1 MKHVTYI
8 IPVLFILFSMHTMA
22 QEPDLEQYPVKPVYP
37 PQLQRPS
44 VALNKDALPKGFYGQ
59 WPEFDGQFFSLN
71 LSGREDLSASGEA
84 ARDIINTVLTA
95 LNWKEQDKAMQP
107 LDPKNLPQPAS
118 KKVEQTV
125 DQAIQKTQD
134 QLKRRYRNLNRET
147 EEMLNDQAQHAR
159 EQTTE
164 QTILYRFDELYRGIA
179 IENTF
184 LQVTWRS
191 GKGFSSLNGRV
202 FNDIKVSN
210 QIVLSEDQANVAA
223 KQHLKD
229 CGEAQPGPAGATQ
242 VILPYGDGFR
252 YTWKL
257 QLQSDCGVYEIW
269 IDAQDGKVLQLMP
282 MFSSVRTGYGLRF
295 EDNPRGDTVRVEF
308 RVDNAANG
316 VYRLKLNG
324 VLSVTNAGADGVSS
338 GDLTLNDDGSN
349 TANFA
354 VSPYNGIAVDST
366 GQPGYNSRFQD
377 INAYAWL
384 YSHISTFNDVLGS
397 VTMPD
402 IGVTVNHNNPCGL
415 GIDNACANWGT
426 WTLVFGIGNSTIG
439 NGTSCNEMFN
449 SALDATILTH
459 EFGHLVNH
467 RNIGGTVPGHMDE
480 GLADFWGYTSFNTD
494 TVGAYWGSNCANNS
508 QGGWIPRQVEG
519 LDVFP
524 EHQNL
529 NNGDYGNGQ
538 IIGWALWNVRREL
551 NEVSALGTY
560 LINSELLDAFA
571 TVAFTNNV
579 AAQIIHNNFLAL
591 EQQLGQ
597 EFISST
603 NIHKVLSGFARAGIF
618 LAPADAVIDIN
629 DDYLDRQDVNGP
641 VFTVWTGRDYIFNAN
656 GTVNTANQPF
666 NTRYTVEVAND
677 VNFTQNLVSSGVQSG
692 VVAADGGRATW
703 QLPQAD
709 WTTLRAA
716 NRLYYRLTTTDATG
730 GNVRTSGNPG
740 SNFFQNVPVPYAVIN
755 DSGDCECACGAS
767 AAAPKSA
774 VAVTLMP
781 VLLGLWWMRR
791 LKRQPAS
798 STHKNR

>member
-1 MKHVTYI
+1 MKHVSRI
-8 IPVLFILFSMHTMA
+8 IPVLLILFSVHATA
-22 QEPDLEQYPVKPVYP
+22 QEPDLEQYPVEPVYA
-37 PQLQRPS
+37 PQLQRPAT
-44 VALNKDALPKGFYGQ
+44 ALNKDALPKEFYGQ

-71 LSGREDLSASGEA
+71 LTGREDLSASGEA
-84 ARDIINTVLTA
+84 ARDIINTVLNA
-95 LNWKEQDKAMQP
+95 LNWKEHDKRMQAMEA
-107 LDPKNLPQPAS
+107 KSLPQPDS
-118 KKVEQTV
+118 KKVEKTV
-125 DQAIQKTQD
+125 DQALQTTRD
-134 QLKRRYRNLNRET
+134 QLKRRYRNLNGET
-147 EEMLNDQAQHAR
+147 EELLNNQAQHAR

-164 QTILYRFDELYRGIA
+164 QTTIYRFDELYKDII

-184 LQVTWRS
+184 LQVIWRN
-191 GKGFSSLNGRV
+191 GKGFTSLNGRV
-202 FNDIKVSN
+202 FNDIKMNN
-210 QIVLSEDQANVAA
+210 QILLSEDQAIAAA
-223 KQHLKD
+223 KNYLKD
-229 CGEAQPGPAGATQ
+229 CGEAKPGPAGATQ
-242 VILPYGDGFR
+242 VIFPYGDGFR

-257 QLQSDCGVYEIW
+257 QLQSDCGVYEFW

-295 EDNPRGDTVRVEF
+295 EDDPRGDTVRVEF
-308 RVDNAANG
+308 KVDNAVNG
-316 VYRLKLNG
+316 VYRLRLNG
-324 VLSVTNAGADGVSS
+324 VLSVTNDGADGVSNN
-338 GDLTLNDDGSN
+338 DLTLNDDGSN
-349 TANFA
+349 TADFA
-354 VSPYNGIAVDST
+354 VAPYNGIAVDSIN
-366 GQPGYNSRFQD
+366 QPGYNSRFQD

-384 YSHISTFNDVLGS
+384 YSHISTFNDILGS

-402 IGVTVNHNNPCGL
+402 IGVTVNHDDPCEF

-439 NGTSCNEMFN
+439 NGTSCNEFFN

-480 GLADFWGYTSFNTD
+480 GLADFWGYTMFNTD

-529 NNGDYGNGQ
+529 NNGNYGNGQ
-538 IIGWALWNVRREL
+538 IIGWALWNMRREL

-560 LINSELLDAFA
+560 LMNSELLDAFA
-571 TVAFTNNV
+571 TVAFTNNA
-579 AAQIIHNNFLAL
+579 AAQTIHDNFLAL

-641 VFTVWTGRDYIFNAN
+641 VFTVWTGRDYTFNAN

-677 VNFTQNLVSSGVQSG
+677 VNFTQNLVSSGVQGG

-740 SNFFQNVPVPYAVIN
+740 FNFFQNVPVPYAVIN

-791 LKRQPAS
+791 LKRQAGS
-798 STHKNR
+798 STHRNR